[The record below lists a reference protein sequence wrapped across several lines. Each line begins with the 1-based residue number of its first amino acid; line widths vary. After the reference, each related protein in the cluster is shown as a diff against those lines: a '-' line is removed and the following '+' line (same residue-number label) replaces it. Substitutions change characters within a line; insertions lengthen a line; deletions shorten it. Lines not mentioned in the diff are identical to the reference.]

1 MGCYDRFHFEK
12 DFSFQNHKGDSVII
26 SKGEYQTK
34 DLKNLL
40 DTLKINENFEILRPI
55 WKSIEHKEFPK
66 LDVRHWETKKI
77 GYSKEEYTGK
87 INIYNYDLEN
97 SKNDKIFDLWVEE
110 GKIYKVK
117 EVK

>member
-1 MGCYDRFHFEK
+1 MGCYDSFNFEK
-12 DFSFQNHKGDSVII
+12 DFSFQNCKDDFVII
-26 SKGEYQTK
+26 PRGVYQTK
-34 DLKNLL
+34 DLKSLF
-40 DTLKINENFEILRPI
+40 DTLEINENFEINRHI

-66 LDVRHWETKKI
+66 LDSRHWETKKI

-87 INIYNYDLEN
+87 INIYYFDLEN